1 MGDGNAAA
9 LRLRNSG
16 AFPYLAALLGE
27 TGSVTQ
33 RRFSTAV
40 EGDTLVVTLS
50 AECEEQIGKEVPIA
64 VSEG

>member
-1 MGDGNAAA
+1 MLETYHAD
-9 LRLRNSG
+9 
-16 AFPYLAALLGE
+16 LLGE
-27 TGSVTQ
+27 RRPVTQ
-33 RRFSTAV
+33 RRFSTTV

>member
-1 MGDGNAAA
+1 M
-9 LRLRNSG
+9 LET
-16 AFPYLAALLGE
+16 YLAALLGE

-40 EGDTLVVTLS
+40 EGDTLVVTFS